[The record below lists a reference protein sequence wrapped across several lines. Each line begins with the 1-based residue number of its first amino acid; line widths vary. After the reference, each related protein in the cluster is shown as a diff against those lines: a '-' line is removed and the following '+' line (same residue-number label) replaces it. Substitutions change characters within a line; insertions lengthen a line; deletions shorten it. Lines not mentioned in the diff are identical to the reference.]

1 MRRAEVCRA
10 ATAGLL
16 LNAKDDLDGGI
27 RSAFLN
33 KRANGLDDS
42 RHADLV
48 VSTQDGRAVA
58 VNHAIDNL
66 RIDAL
71 ARLHAIEMGREN
83 YRAVNGTRELGIEIA
98 GIGADLLSRIVDRH
112 RTATALEGILAV
124 CGSTCLAPR
133 GARKTYEVEKG
144 IEKALLVHEDSLR
157 VGGRCAGIGLRDCG
171 ADEPEKERVR
181 ASGA

>member
-1 MRRAEVCRA
+1 
-10 ATAGLL
+10 
-16 LNAKDDLDGGI
+16 
-27 RSAFLN
+27 
-33 KRANGLDDS
+33 
-42 RHADLV
+42 
-48 VSTQDGRAVA
+48 
-58 VNHAIDNL
+58 
-66 RIDAL
+66 
-71 ARLHAIEMGREN
+71 MGREN

-133 GARKTYEVEKG
+133 GARETYEVEKG

-157 VGGRCAGIGLRDCG
+157 VGGCYAGIGLRDCG

-181 ASGA
+181 TSGA